1 MNDDFA
7 RALEAPL
14 DSDAERSAVV
24 ELRESATYA
33 RCSRAA
39 DRLVES
45 FADRGVRAGHAVV
58 VRIGNRW
65 THLATLLACWR
76 TGATPVPLD
85 PRSTEREVRAV
96 REVLGGRVH
105 EVLGEPPEA
114 EADAPRGHRWLWNG
128 EALELVA
135 GESVSAP
142 IRPGLGMIQFTSGSS
157 GQPKGI
163 LVSREA
169 LLVRAR
175 TVIDSLGLNADDRT
189 LCCLPL
195 SHSHGI
201 DCLGLPSW
209 LSGGT
214 LHLLPPQAAAPTTVL
229 GLLERERITFF
240 STVPGFYDLAVR
252 ATGSR
257 TYDLGALRHP
267 MCGSAALSGATAR
280 AFLERFG
287 CAIVQG
293 YGLAEIGPVTLNMD
307 AAESGRFDSI
317 GKPVQAVRCRLT
329 ETGELAV
336 AGAAL
341 ADGYLGRG
349 EEWLERVRGGELFTG
364 DLAEEDAEGRYRLVG
379 RFSRALNVDGQQ
391 VHPSEIE
398 QLLMELPMVE
408 AVAVVDGSEPGERTQ
423 IAAHV
428 VLAAA
433 GEELGEDEARARLEA
448 HVQAHLSR
456 HKWPARWN
464 FPEALPTSSV
474 GKVLFERLRRGDLQ

>member
-1 MNDDFA
+1 VA
-7 RALEAPL
+7 
-14 DSDAERSAVV
+14 
-24 ELRESATYA
+24 
-33 RCSRAA
+33 
-39 DRLVES
+39 
-45 FADRGVRAGHAVV
+45 
-58 VRIGNRW
+58 
-65 THLATLLACWR
+65 
-76 TGATPVPLD
+76 
-85 PRSTEREVRAV
+85 
-96 REVLGGRVH
+96 
-105 EVLGEPPEA
+105 GEPSELGVF
-114 EADAPRGHRWLWNG
+114 APRGHGWLWVG
-128 EALELVA
+128 DDLECA
-135 GESVSAP
+135 EGESLSAP

-169 LLVRAR
+169 LLARAR
-175 TVIDSLGLNADDRT
+175 TVIDSLGLGPNDRT
-189 LCCLPL
+189 LCSLPL

-257 TYDLGALRHP
+257 EYDLGALRHP

-280 AFLERFG
+280 RFLERFG
-287 CAIVQG
+287 RAIVQG

-307 AAESGRFDSI
+307 AAESGCFDSI
-317 GKPVQAVRCRLT
+317 GKPVAAVRCRRT
-329 ETGELAV
+329 ESGELVV
-336 AGAAL
+336 AGAAR

-349 EEWLERVRGGELFTG
+349 EEWLARVRGGELFTG
-364 DLAEEDAEGRYRLVG
+364 DLAEQDGEGRYRLVG
-379 RFSRALNVDGQQ
+379 RLSRAINVDGQQ

-398 QLLMELPMVE
+398 QLLMELPSVE
-408 AVAVVDGSEPGERTQ
+408 AVAVVDGSEPGERVQ

-433 GEELGEDEARARLEA
+433 GKELGEDGARAQLEA

-456 HKWPARWN
+456 HKWPARWH
-464 FPEALPTSSV
+464 FVEALPRSSV